1 MNAIEHFDHGM
12 ELAYCSNTAST
23 CFNALAAVRRARK
36 EGVAIVN
43 IATLND
49 PGAESVLRYV
59 VSDEE
64 LEAAAEE
71 SALSYTFQTSQY
83 NLCCH

>member
-1 MNAIEHFDHGM
+1 
-12 ELAYCSNTAST
+12 
-23 CFNALAAVRRARK
+23 VRVK
-36 EGVAIVN
+36 EGFAIVN

-49 PGAESVLRYV
+49 LGAESVLRYT

-71 SALSYTFQTSQY
+71 IALSYTFQTSQT
-83 NLCCH
+83 NLCCQ

>member
-12 ELAYCSNTAST
+12 ELAHCSNTAST

-71 SALSYTFQTSQY
+71 IALSYTFQTSQY
-83 NLCCH
+83 NLCCQ